1 MKKLFV
7 LLMVF
12 VLAFAVVGCGGDTST
27 DTNTQSEGS
36 GATDNATSTDAN
48 TQAEEGEAEMPKI
61 GVTIYK
67 FDDNFMSFVRRSIE
81 VAAEGKAELILNDS
95 QNNQAMQNDQV
106 DMMISKGVKAL
117 AINLVDPQAASTI
130 IAKAQPE
137 GLPVIFFNKEPDQ
150 AAMQSY
156 DKCWYVGTDSAESG
170 IIQGEIIAK
179 MWKEHPEWDKNGDG
193 KMSYVL
199 IKGEPGH
206 PDAEARTKYSVDT
219 IVENGILVEK
229 LEEQPGFWDSVKG
242 KELMDAWISKH
253 GDNIEMVIANNDG
266 MALGAIQSL
275 KAVGAFDEGKY
286 TPVFGVDAIPDA
298 LEHIKGGL
306 LAGTVLNDAKNQG
319 QATLDLAYNLA
330 MGKEV
335 LDGTEWKLDDKKA
348 VRVPYVGI
356 TIENIDFAEKAYE

>member
-7 LLMVF
+7 LLMVC
-12 VLAFAVVGCGGDTST
+12 VLAFAVVGCG
-27 DTNTQSEGS
+27 EK
-36 GATDNATSTDAN
+36 ATDEPVTENAGTEAPAEDAN
-48 TQAEEGEAEMPKI
+48 ASAEMPKI

-95 QNNQAMQNDQV
+95 QNNQATQNDQV

-130 IAKAQPE
+130 IGKAQSE
-137 GLPVIFFNKEPDQ
+137 DLPVVFFNKEPDQ

-170 IIQGEIIAK
+170 IIQGELIAK
-179 MWKEHPEWDKNGDG
+179 MWQDHPEWDKNGDG
-193 KMSYVL
+193 IMSYVL

-219 IVENGILVEK
+219 VVAKGIAVEK

-242 KELMDAWISKH
+242 KELMDAWVSKH
-253 GDNIEMVIANNDG
+253 GDKIEMVIANNDG

-275 KAVGAFDEGKY
+275 KSVGAFDDGKY
-286 TPVFGVDAIPDA
+286 VPVFGVDAIPDA
-298 LEHIKGGL
+298 LEHIKAGL

-319 QATLDLAYNLA
+319 QATLDVAYNVA
-330 MGKEV
+330 MGKEP
-335 LDGTEWKLDDKKA
+335 LEGTEWKLDDKKA
-348 VRVPYVGI
+348 IRVPYVGI
-356 TIENIDFAEKAYE
+356 TIENIDFAQKAYE